1 VQNFKD
7 QWEIKSNWQLIFP
20 VIGIL
25 GLIYSAYKLS
35 NIFIKESLLYKVL
48 FTTLITFVLL
58 KITLFLFK
66 KLESKWNLKYRWE
79 LIRVFIVFA
88 ITGSSSIVIGKPI
101 IKLLGITKENLNV
114 SLYWVLYILIGFIF
128 YQILL
133 VLIGWVFGQHQFF
146 WDFEKKMLRRMKLGF
161 LIGSE

>member
-1 VQNFKD
+1 MQNFKD